1 MENMNK
7 YPNNTRTAW
16 YIIVFMISMLILI
29 SLLTGCAITYDTAP
43 YKCELMQRGEPCLS
57 NHTCCK
63 PPTTYYYYNT
73 YPRDNWWYNIRKN
86 TYTNYIIVKPNNK
99 PTYNGHRPT
108 WNNNKPNKKPKK
120 SRK

>member
-7 YPNNTRTAW
+7 YSNNVKSAW
-16 YIIVFMISMLILI
+16 YIIVFMIFMLILI
-29 SLLTGCAITYDTAP
+29 SLLTGCGKTYDTIP
-43 YKCELMQRGEPCLS
+43 HKCELMQRGEPCLS
-57 NHTCCK
+57 NHACCK

-86 TYTNYIIVKPNNK
+86 IYTNYVIVKPNN
-99 PTYNGHRPT
+99 NHRPT
-108 WNNNKPNKKPKK
+108 GNNNKPNKRPKK

>member
-7 YPNNTRTAW
+7 YSNNVKSAW
-16 YIIVFMISMLILI
+16 YIIVFMIFMLILI
-29 SLLTGCAITYDTAP
+29 SLLTGCGITYDTIP
-43 YKCELMQRGEPCLS
+43 HKCELMQRGEPCLS
-57 NHTCCK
+57 NHACCK

-86 TYTNYIIVKPNNK
+86 IYTNYVIVKPNNK
-99 PTYNGHRPT
+99 PTYNNHRPT
-108 WNNNKPNKKPKK
+108 GNNNKPNKRPKK